1 MGNAPVVAALF
12 IAGFVALKLMGAAFI
27 VLLIIR
33 LAAAVRGRSDGAL
46 ETASRRFAAGEIT
59 EEQFRRIRDVLD
71 S

>member
-1 MGNAPVVAALF
+1 MGLF
-12 IAGFVALKLMGAAFI
+12 VTGFIALKLLGVAFI
-27 VLLIIR
+27 VLLIMRI
-33 LAAAVRGRSDGAL
+33 AAAVRGRPDGAL